1 MRTLIQRIYSRIK
14 GLFIR
19 LKQFLKRIAEPLE
32 RIKAVFCGFMNG
44 FFGGGAGLIIIPFI
58 KARSGDI
65 HKAHGTAPAIT
76 FMLSLM
82 SAALYIVDGNTDWGL
97 TLKTVIGIVPGAV
110 LGAFVLPKVP
120 ANILERFF
128 AIIMI
133 VSALRMMA

>member
-1 MRTLIQRIYSRIK
+1 MKEFFRKIYTALK
-14 GLFIR
+14 KLFIKM
-19 LKQFLKRIAEPLE
+19 KQLLKRIGEPLE
-32 RIKAVFCGFMNG
+32 RAKAVFCGFMNG
-44 FFGGGAGLIIIPFI
+44 FFGGGAGLLIIPFI
-58 KARSGDI
+58 KSRSGDV

-82 SAALYIVDGNTDWGL
+82 SAALYIVDGKTDWSL

-120 ANILERFF
+120 ANMLERFF